1 MRIETRALFLHDPA
15 LECGGTPLATSAS
28 GEGGL
33 GYGEWLKL
41 RLVLLQKKR
50 GRSLAKNW

>member
-33 GYGEWLKL
+33 GYGEWLKV